1 MGLSSILRQANPCA
15 WGKPALLR
23 RLTRCPAHALVV
35 LPTFWKRMSED
46 TNDSRSASG
55 GSKFPLGQVVAT
67 RTALATL
74 PTQGVAE
81 ALDRHRRGD
90 WGDVG
95 KEDWQANE
103 RALKQGER
111 LLSVYRTADGTRF
124 WIITEWDR
132 SLTTVLL
139 PGDY

>member
-1 MGLSSILRQANPCA
+1 MPG
-15 WGKPALLR
+15 
-23 RLTRCPAHALVV
+23 
-35 LPTFWKRMSED
+35 D
-46 TNDSRSASG
+46 TSDRSPVSD
-55 GSKFPLGQVVAT
+55 GSKFPLGQAVAT
-67 RTALATL
+67 STALVTL
-74 PTQGVAE
+74 PAHDIAT

-103 RALKQGER
+103 RALKHGER
-111 LLSVYRTADGTRF
+111 LLSVYYAADGTKF

-139 PGDY
+139 PEDY